1 MSTHFYKKSAGLFI
15 ISAILI
21 IHFGNI
27 HANDLVDSVLNRQTQ
42 KASLSLTLK
51 EQEWLA
57 SHKQIKVAVKSGW
70 MPIEF
75 RLAKELHRG
84 IAVDYLAQIKKLTSI
99 HIETVEY
106 TEDID
111 TSQADVISSVNGNSL
126 KTSQFK
132 LLKQPYMVIP
142 NAIYINK
149 IKSNQF
155 TNKSLED
162 FKYAKIAVY
171 RNSTVAKNIRENFP
185 NLKLVYVDI
194 IDEALNYVKSGTVD
208 AYVGNEL
215 VVDYHIAFYRLKFVE
230 KSGLTPFTSNISMAV
245 RADEPLLA
253 SILEKTLL
261 VIGQNNAELTD
272 TWTYKTNVQERLL
285 KGVLAAIVIILFIVS
300 FRFYLSK
307 KKASLQLAEN
317 QQKIWHQANF
327 DYLTNL
333 PNRYLLQ
340 NRLAN
345 ALLRADRLKSK
356 VGLLYIDLDHFK
368 HVNDFSGHAVGDK
381 LLQQAAKRISNCIR
395 EEDTTARLGGD
406 EFMVVI
412 SDFNST
418 LALENI
424 CQKILNSLQLPFEID
439 KDIFYI
445 TASIGVTVYPDDS
458 LNSEELIKHAD
469 QAMYAG
475 KKLGRNLYQFFTQ
488 SMQTSASNRVSILN
502 DLRTALA
509 NNQFELYYQPIL
521 STANSK
527 IVKAEALIRWNHPIN
542 GVIGPDDFIYLA
554 EESGLILELGH
565 WVFNQAIHDLIV
577 INKKLK
583 LNFQLNINVSP
594 RQFSQPQH
602 LIDLVELLKQNNI
615 SGENICLEITEGLL
629 LEAQDIVI
637 NTINTLKEAGMQFAI
652 DDFGTGYSALYYLK
666 KFNISYVKIDKSFI
680 QNLQPDNYDAILCGS
695 IIQMAHKLDI
705 KLVAE
710 GVENHKQ
717 EKILKEF
724 NCDYVQGY
732 LYGKAQPLNELLA
745 LIECQSEH

>member
-1 MSTHFYKKSAGLFI
+1 MSTNFYKKSAGLLI
-15 ISAILI
+15 LSAILI
-21 IHFGNI
+21 VHFGSI
-27 HANDLVDSVLNRQTQ
+27 YANDLTNSVVNQQTQ
-42 KASLSLTLK
+42 EPRLNLTAK
-51 EQEWLA
+51 EKEWLA
-57 SHKQIKVAVKSGW
+57 NHKEIKVAVKSGW

-75 RLAKELHRG
+75 RLAKEPHRG
-84 IAVDYLAQIKKLTSI
+84 VSVDYLARIKKLTSI
-99 HIETVEY
+99 HIDTVEY

-111 TSQADVISSVNGNSL
+111 SSQADVISSVSGNSL
-126 KTSQFK
+126 KTSDFK
-132 LLKQPYMVIP
+132 LLKQPYLVIP

-149 IKSNQF
+149 NKSNKF
-155 TNKSLED
+155 TDKSLGD
-162 FKYAKIAVY
+162 VKHAKIAVY
-171 RNSTVAKNIRENFP
+171 RNSIVAKNIREDFP
-185 NLKLVYVDI
+185 NLNLVYVDI
-194 IDEALNYVKSGTVD
+194 IDEALNYLKTGTVD

-215 VVDYHIAFYRLKFVE
+215 VIDYHITFYRLKFVE

-245 RADEPLLA
+245 KADEPLLA
-253 SILEKTLL
+253 SILEKALL
-261 VIGQNNAELTD
+261 AIGQNNAELTD

-285 KGVLAAIVIILFIVS
+285 KSVLAAIVIILLIVS

-307 KKASLQLAEN
+307 KKAKLQLAEN
-317 QQKIWHQANF
+317 QQKIWQQANF

-345 ALLRADRLKSK
+345 SLLRADRLKSK

-381 LLQQAAKRISNCIR
+381 LLQEAGKRISNCVR

-418 LALENI
+418 FALENI

-469 QAMYAG
+469 QAMYEA
-475 KKLGRNLYQFFTQ
+475 KKHGRNLYQFFTQ
-488 SMQTSASNRVSILN
+488 SMQISVSNKISILN
-502 DLRTALA
+502 DLRIALA

-521 STANSK
+521 SMCDSK
-527 IVKAEALIRWNHPIN
+527 VLKAEALIRWNHPID
-542 GVIGPDDFIYLA
+542 GLIGPDDFIYLA
-554 EESGLILELGH
+554 EESGLILEIGD
-565 WVFNQAIHDLIV
+565 WVFNQAMHDLIV

-583 LNFQLNINVSP
+583 LDFQLSINVSP
-594 RQFSQPQH
+594 HQFSQPKY
-602 LIDLVELLKQNNI
+602 LINLVELLKKHNI

-629 LEAQDIVI
+629 LEASDVVI
-637 NTINTLKEAGMQFAI
+637 NTINTLTEANIQFAI

-666 KFNISYVKIDKSFI
+666 KFNVSYVKIDKSFI

-705 KLVAE
+705 KLIAE

-745 LIECQSEH
+745 LIESQSEH